1 MSAFRIKIR
10 RFKSHGKVYEY
21 FIFKDLSENV
31 RLLKLRCPRDIV
43 VRMFSKVGSSGS
55 WADTKF
61 GRAMGLLVRDNTL
74 FKKALI
80 LASIYDCT
88 RREIDINKV
97 LETVGDL
104 DDRVADYWY
113 ELIVRNYSPRT
124 HHGICRVV
132 AAFRTLYSL

>member
-1 MSAFRIKIR
+1 VSVLSIKIR
-10 RFKSHGKVYEY
+10 RFKSHGKAYEY

-31 RLLKLRCPRDIV
+31 RWLKLRCPRDLV
-43 VRMFSKVGSSGS
+43 VRMFSKAGSPGS

-61 GRAMGLLVRDNTL
+61 GRAMGLLVRDSTL

-80 LASIYDCT
+80 LTSIYDCT
-88 RREIDINKV
+88 RREFNIDKV
-97 LETVGDL
+97 LETVGGL

-132 AAFRTLYSL
+132 AAFRSLYNI